1 MERDTI
7 LENFLACTGVTDIT
21 YGISVLEEHDW
32 DLSAAVFSV
41 IGDGLSG
48 TFDQEDQSFPC
59 TTSYSVTPG
68 QTGPIPTSNLS
79 VNHNSNSQNNISVS
93 TMCGFDST
101 IPDDNNN
108 NNSNYNLS
116 STLSRSVIER
126 DNNPDNLCGSVRI
139 LNFEIELELPLDDDD
154 NDNDE
159 TDYQVK
165 KVTETFQFPDTETVG
180 FLKCHFIDC
189 RLTEL
194 IQLAT
199 SPALESKITEC
210 SKANLMKHL
219 VFESSG
225 SHSFMDNSALLRS
238 LHLPKCVR
246 LQAKLSP
253 DPLPDSSTSVGS
265 KLSEPV
271 KLYISVYEDATRDS
285 GSSSSRTTHDTDEI
299 NADTILPSSSSSA
312 AASATGGNRRQ
323 QRQRNAARSSSPY
336 AYHCMRLPLSS
347 RISQV
352 RGNLFRITGIPIP
365 CQTWCISDKQSH
377 SHHHQQRLVN
387 EQMPSRDILNLLVNE
402 LNYHQRQKR
411 KSTSSG
417 VPDCSSVI
425 TSTTTTTTTAD
436 TGKKPENPTLAD
448 LGLKAGDVCELC
460 LFTSHSIGN
469 TKDRSRTTG
478 ILQNDDNV
486 VDDDV
491 VLQCKPPS
499 TARQPQQQQQQR
511 KSPSSSSRTATAA
524 ATTTQ
529 HPLDSIFMPPS
540 SNLPS
545 PIQPE
550 VLSSANK
557 SSRKV
562 VSSSAPKKQSGT
574 IDGGN
579 ISPEIGSD
587 YEDDYDMDY
596 HYSSDEMLDQ
606 TEENKITPWNMPL
619 IPDSPSS
626 EDPEMA
632 TQQFC
637 IVFLQ
642 RYCSDGVTM
651 APPFST
657 CSFDTALSLSVGT
670 SQVCDRKPLFIYLH
684 NDNSVACHVFCQQ
697 VLCSNGLIRFLT
709 DHEFSLW
716 PWDMTRAR
724 AKERLLGWLEVKLP
738 NLSRIITPL
747 PVDSYPLLAMI
758 VKLSGQLE
766 VLCIVMGTG
775 IVKMWPLD
783 PFPPLGAHNPLTL
796 SMNRFTE
803 QRQVHDS
810 EASTANATATPTAI
824 GSLKADVIVAELWQ
838 AYTNYLEV
846 LEPECATERELIAR
860 RRVLEEQEAAYEES
874 LRRDQQKEWERA
886 KAKAEEDR
894 RRQLEE
900 EQRIHNE
907 LKATQHRLSMAASLP
922 QEPPAPKTPAA
933 DAFLAT
939 PHGSAGITTLRF
951 RLPQGCTV
959 TSTHTAT
966 TPATTA
972 TAVNHL
978 TNDTSV
984 KNGTIIRRFSG
995 LDLLKHVFIF
1005 MESKG
1010 FSKSDYKLLTTYPR
1024 RDLTL
1029 LDENMTLADLQLV
1042 PQETLTLE
1050 LR

>member
-59 TTSYSVTPG
+59 STSYSVTPG
-68 QTGPIPTSNLS
+68 PTGPIPTSNLS
-79 VNHNSNSQNNISVS
+79 VNHNSNSQNLSVS

-101 IPDDNNN
+101 TPDDNNN
-108 NNSNYNLS
+108 NNSSNYNLS
-116 STLSRSVIER
+116 STLSRSLIER
-126 DNNPDNLCGSVRI
+126 DNNPDHLCGSVRI
-139 LNFEIELELPLDDDD
+139 LNFEIELELPLDDDESD
-154 NDNDE
+154 VE
-159 TDYQVK
+159 VQ

-225 SHSFMDNSALLRS
+225 SHSFMDNSVLLRS

-253 DPLPDSSTSVGS
+253 DPLPDSSTSTVS

-271 KLYISVYEDATRDS
+271 KLYISLYEDATRNS
-285 GSSSSRTTHDTDEI
+285 GSSSSRTTRDTDEM
-299 NADTILPSSSSSA
+299 NADTIRPSSSSSSA
-312 AASATGGNRRQ
+312 AAGGNRRQ
-323 QRQRNAARSSSPY
+323 QLRNAVRSISPY

-347 RISQV
+347 RISQI
-352 RGNLFRITGIPIP
+352 RSNLFRITGIPIP
-365 CQTWCISDKQSH
+365 CQTWCISDKQSR
-377 SHHHQQRLVN
+377 SHHHQRLVN
-387 EQMPSRDILNLLVNE
+387 EQMPSNDILNLLVNE
-402 LNYHQRQKR
+402 LNYHHQRQKR
-411 KSTSSG
+411 KSTSST
-417 VPDCSSVI
+417 VPDCSSMI
-425 TSTTTTTTTAD
+425 TSTTPTTTTTPVD
-436 TGKKPENPTLAD
+436 TLLTGKKPENPTLAD
-448 LGLKAGDVCELC
+448 IGLKAGDVCELC
-460 LFTSHSIGN
+460 LFTSHSVGN
-469 TKDRSRTTG
+469 TKDRNRTTG
-478 ILQNDDNV
+478 ILQNDD
-486 VDDDV
+486 DI
-491 VLQCKPPS
+491 LQCEPPS
-499 TARQPQQQQQQR
+499 TARQPQQQYQR
-511 KSPSSSSRTATAA
+511 KSPSSSSRTAATAA
-524 ATTTQ
+524 TTTTTTQ
-529 HPLDSIFMPPS
+529 HPLDSIFLPPS
-540 SNLPS
+540 SNLPT

-550 VLSSANK
+550 ILSSANK
-557 SSRKV
+557 SSRK

-574 IDGGN
+574 FDGGN
-579 ISPEIGSD
+579 ITPDIGSD
-587 YEDDYDMDY
+587 DEDDYDMDY

-606 TEENKITPWNMPL
+606 TEENKITPWSMPL

-657 CSFDTALSLSVGT
+657 CSLDTALSLSVGT

-716 PWDMTRAR
+716 PWDMTKTRAR
-724 AKERLLGWLEVKLP
+724 ERLLGWLEVKLP

-803 QRQVHDS
+803 QQQIHDS
-810 EASTANATATPTAI
+810 EASTGTATTTTPTGV
-824 GSLKADVIVAELWQ
+824 GSLKSDVIVAELWQ

-846 LEPECATERELIAR
+846 LEPECAIERELIAR

-922 QEPPAPKTPAA
+922 PEPPAPKTPAA

-959 TSTHTAT
+959 TSTQT
-966 TPATTA
+966 TPGTTA
-972 TAVNHL
+972 VVNHL
-978 TNDTSV
+978 TDDTSV

-1010 FSKSDYKLLTTYPR
+1010 FSKSDYKLLTTYPT